1 MGDLAV
7 IGDLVRHAEAYDG
20 VPRVLVDDELAV
32 DLAASFVDLDLD
44 TRLAV
49 RGGVVVG
56 WAQVWHPETVE
67 HLDRAHLFGEVAPE
81 HRGTGVGRALLGWSV
96 DRARERLEATSR
108 RLPRYLRV
116 EALDW
121 LEDRHRLYR
130 RLGFEAVRWNEMLLR
145 PLDDLPSVPVPVGV
159 RIEPWPDDDAE
170 TLAVRNATFADHWGS
185 TTVPAE
191 VWDEVVRGHGGR
203 PDVSFVAADATTGAL
218 VGICL
223 NQAYPEDEAVTG
235 RRDAIIATLG
245 TLREVR
251 GRGVASALISH
262 SLAAFAAAGYS
273 HAALDVDSE
282 NPTGAF
288 RLYRALGFE
297 PDHRSITFQIALDD

>member
-1 MGDLAV
+1 MQSSALPGEARNESVSPQRWPLLAVLDDTDAGALSIRCSPGRFGGAKPPSVSSRPPGLTVSRSQHTPRSQCWSGLRVGSRGVGRGKFPVAERRRRPSWSAVDLDLRPATMGDLAV

-56 WAQVWHPETVE
+56 WAQVWHPEAVE
-67 HLDRAHLFGEVAPE
+67 RLDRVHLFGEVAPE

-130 RLGFEAVRWNEMLLR
+130 RLGFEAVR
-145 PLDDLPSVPVPVGV
+145 
-159 RIEPWPDDDAE
+159 
-170 TLAVRNATFADHWGS
+170 
-185 TTVPAE
+185 
-191 VWDEVVRGHGGR
+191 
-203 PDVSFVAADATTGAL
+203 
-218 VGICL
+218 
-223 NQAYPEDEAVTG
+223 
-235 RRDAIIATLG
+235 
-245 TLREVR
+245 
-251 GRGVASALISH
+251 
-262 SLAAFAAAGYS
+262 
-273 HAALDVDSE
+273 
-282 NPTGAF
+282 
-288 RLYRALGFE
+288 
-297 PDHRSITFQIALDD
+297 